1 MARKV
6 KDPRELFLHQL
17 GDILTAERT
26 IEKMLPK
33 LKRQAKDDKLSRGID
48 KHINETRK
56 HIKNVE
62 QVFRE
67 LGEKPK
73 AERCPG
79 IEGLRAEHE
88 ELAGQVA
95 PELGDVL
102 ASGSAARTEH
112 YEIAVYSALVQQARA
127 IGQRNAAKLLS
138 ENLKQDKEMLRE
150 IESISRDLSKK
161 TKEKAKA

>member
-1 MARKV
+1 MPTIDDGRK
-6 KDPRELFLHQL
+6 LFLYKL
-17 GDILTAERT
+17 GSVLKTEKT

-33 LKRQAKDDKLSRGID
+33 LKRQARDEKLSRGIE
-48 KHINETRK
+48 KHIQQTRK

-67 LGEKPK
+67 LGEAPR

-79 IEGLRAEHE
+79 IEGIRAEHE
-88 ELAGQVA
+88 ELAGQVG
-95 PELGDVL
+95 PELRDVF
-102 ASGSAARTEH
+102 ATGSAARTEH

-150 IESISRDLSKK
+150 IESISKDLSKR
-161 TKEKAKA
+161 TKEKASA

>member
-33 LKRQAKDDKLSRGID
+33 LKRQARDEKLSHGID
-48 KHINETRK
+48 QHIGQTRE
-56 HIKNVE
+56 HIRNVE

-67 LGEKPK
+67 LGETPK
-73 AERCPG
+73 AERCPA
-79 IEGLRAEHE
+79 IEGIRAEHE
-88 ELAGQVA
+88 ELAGQVG
-95 PELGDVL
+95 PELSDVFTT
-102 ASGSAARTEH
+102 GSAARTEH

-150 IESISRDLSKK
+150 IESISKDLSKR
-161 TKEKAKA
+161 TQEKARA